1 MNIYCYIKNIN
12 NLNILKDMKKTVF
25 VGRVNDQEF
34 DNVQDY
40 NACVQAMI
48 DMGKDFQATSST
60 QVVEVSEDDCE
71 CTCSGKDEC
80 CKCNRTEKP
89 LKPVTA
95 MLPAFE
101 ARENGKYIDAITDF
115 DTDEEYNN
123 AMDNLDNKLNEVYD
137 RVVESIPKNTPE
149 QLTVYGEAV
158 RSMINTLDS
167 DFAMTV
173 KASEPVNDR
182 IAVLE
187 AELEDLYVKSTK
199 LERAA
204 EVIST
209 YKEFYNAIEGLL
221 IQRNF
226 DRNAGTETPNATEES
241 YEVTDD
247 QVREAAQRLT
257 TGFVSLLREIFSK

>member
-40 NACVQAMI
+40 NACVQAMM

-60 QVVEVSEDDCE
+60 QVVEVPEDDCE

-89 LKPVTA
+89 LKPVTS
-95 MLPAFE
+95 MLPAYE
-101 ARENGKYIDAITDF
+101 SRKEGKYIDEFIHL
-115 DTDEEYNN
+115 DEDKYDE
-123 AMDNLDNKLNEVYD
+123 AMDNLDTNLNNVYD
-137 RVVESIPKNTPE
+137 RVVECIPRNTQE
-149 QLTVYGEAV
+149 QLEVYAGAV
-158 RSMINTLDS
+158 KEMKCVLESDMEKTNKSLEPINI
-167 DFAMTV
+167 
-173 KASEPVNDR
+173 R
-182 IAVLE
+182 IDELE
-187 AELEDLYVKSTK
+187 AELKDLYDQSEK
-199 LERAA
+199 LTRAVD
-204 EVIST
+204 VIGT
-209 YKEFYNAIEGLL
+209 YAEFYDAIEGLL

-226 DRNAGTETPNATEES
+226 DRTAGTETPKATEES

>member
-40 NACVQAMI
+40 NACVQAMV

-60 QVVEVSEDDCE
+60 QVVEVPEDDGE

-80 CKCNRTEKP
+80 SKCNRTEKP

-101 ARENGKYIDAITDF
+101 SRDGGKYIDTFINLED
-115 DTDEEYNN
+115 DKYDE
-123 AMDNLDNKLNEVYD
+123 AMDNLDINLNEVYN
-137 RVVESIPKNTPE
+137 RVVECIPHNTQE
-149 QLTVYGEAV
+149 QLGVYANAV
-158 RSMINTLDS
+158 RTMIDTLERDMETT
-167 DFAMTV
+167 D
-173 KASEPVNDR
+173 KALEPINNR
-182 IAVLE
+182 IEELE
-187 AELEDLYVKSTK
+187 AELNDLYDKSARLT
-199 LERAA
+199 RA
-204 EVIST
+204 EDVIGT
-209 YKEFYNAIEGLL
+209 YGEFYDAVNGLL
-221 IQRNF
+221 VQRMY
-226 DRNAGTETPNATEES
+226 DVETAKEPSSES
-241 YEVTDD
+241 ESHEEVTDE
-247 QVREAAQRLT
+247 QFTEAAQRLT

>member
-40 NACVQAMI
+40 NACVQAMM
-48 DMGKDFQATSST
+48 DMGKAFQATSST
-60 QVVEVSEDDCE
+60 QVVEVPEDDCE

-80 CKCNRTEKP
+80 SKCNQAEKP

-101 ARENGKYIDAITDF
+101 SREGGKYIDAFICL
-115 DTDEEYNN
+115 DEDKYDE
-123 AMDNLDNKLNEVYD
+123 AMDNLDVNLNAVYD
-137 RVVESIPKNTPE
+137 RVAECIPHNTQE
-149 QLTVYGEAV
+149 QLEVYASAV
-158 RSMINTLDS
+158 REMIDVLKS
-167 DFAMTV
+167 DMEKTN
-173 KASEPVNDR
+173 KSLEPINNR
-182 IAVLE
+182 IEELE
-187 AELEDLYVKSTK
+187 AELNDLYDKSTK
-199 LERAA
+199 LTRA
-204 EVIST
+204 EDVIGT
-209 YKEFYNAIEGLL
+209 YGEFYDAIEGLL
-221 IQRNF
+221 VQRCA
-226 DRNAGTETPNATEES
+226 DKTMGTDTPADAA

-247 QVREAAQRLT
+247 QVQEAARRLT